1 MENLINNTLTI
12 SNSVLEFLISV
23 MPVYLIGVPIYLTV
37 YSFMLG
43 YTGKQWEF
51 KDLLDQLFYPLSML
65 NGLGS
70 LVRIFI
76 ETKKYKLEQSE
87 NATPFKAPSVPLK
100 NS

>member
-51 KDLLDQLFYPLSML
+51 KDLLD
-65 NGLGS
+65 
-70 LVRIFI
+70 
-76 ETKKYKLEQSE
+76 
-87 NATPFKAPSVPLK
+87 
-100 NS
+100 